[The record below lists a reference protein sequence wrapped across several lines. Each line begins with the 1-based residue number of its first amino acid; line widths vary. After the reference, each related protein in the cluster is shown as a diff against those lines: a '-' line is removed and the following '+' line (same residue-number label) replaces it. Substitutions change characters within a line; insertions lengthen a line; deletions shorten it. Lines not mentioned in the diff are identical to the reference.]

1 MAKDTADDSMG
12 SDGGFTAR
20 IAPGVATID
29 QARWD
34 TLAGSDDPF
43 LSHRFLALLED
54 AGSVGAGTGWQ
65 SAPVLVEDDQGLLT
79 GVAPAYLKQHSQGEY
94 VFDRGWAEAW
104 QRAGGAY
111 YPKLQIAV
119 PFTPVLGRRLL
130 VRDDDSARA
139 MIAALE
145 MVTVNNG
152 LSSAHAT
159 FVDDTQIDLFRD
171 ADWLIRR
178 DTQYHWHNRDYAD
191 FDTFLAALSSRKR
204 KAIRKERAAAQS
216 AVWIEALTGDALQP
230 QHWDVMWACYQDT
243 GARKWGRPY
252 LTRETFALIGQRM
265 AENVLLFIAYDR
277 ASDQPV
283 AAALN
288 FIGRDALYGRYWG
301 TLTDIPC
308 LHFELSYYQA
318 IEYAITHGLSRV
330 EAGAQGTH
338 KLARG
343 YEPVATWS
351 AHFIPHTGFRAAIA
365 DYLAREV
372 PSTEEEAAYLERF
385 TPFRKDG

>member
-1 MAKDTADDSMG
+1 MAKDRPDRN
-12 SDGGFTAR
+12 GGFSAQ
-20 IAPGVATID
+20 IAPGITSID

-34 TLAGSDDPF
+34 ALAGSDDPF
-43 LSHRFLALLED
+43 LSHTFLSLLED
-54 AGSVGAGTGWQ
+54 AGSIGAGTGWQ
-65 SAPVLVEDDQGLLT
+65 AAPVLVEDDT
-79 GVAPAYLKQHSQGEY
+79 GTLRAAAPAYLKQHSQGEY
-94 VFDRGWAEAW
+94 VFDHGWADAW
-104 QRAGGAY
+104 QRAGGEY

-119 PFTPVLGRRLL
+119 PFTPVPGRRLL
-130 VRDDDSARA
+130 ADSNDSARA
-139 MIAALE
+139 LIAALE
-145 MVTVNNG
+145 MVTSNNG

-159 FVDDTQIDLFRD
+159 FVDEAQIGLFRD

-191 FDTFLAALSSRKR
+191 VDAFLAALSSRKR
-204 KAIRKERAAAQS
+204 KAIRKERAAAQD
-216 AVWIEALTGDALQP
+216 AVRIEALTGDGLGP

-252 LTRETFALIGQRM
+252 LTRESFTLIGERM
-265 AENVLLFIAYDR
+265 ADEVLLFIAYDR
-277 ASDQPV
+277 ANDQPV

-288 FIGRDALYGRYWG
+288 FLGRDALYGRYWG
-301 TLTDIPC
+301 ALAEIPC

-318 IEYAITHGLSRV
+318 IEYAINHGLSRV

-351 AHFIPHTGFRAAIA
+351 AHFIPHAGFRAAIA

-372 PSTEEEAAYLERF
+372 PATEEEAAYLERF